1 MSVNTYILAPHT
13 VNNFAVFYHACN
25 EFPDL
30 IKNRQVGRATPKSEG
45 DVVDTDGAL
54 LVAQSIEQYSY
65 VKANTQELEQ
75 SGLLSHVT
83 DYQLFTIDT
92 QPNNDFWLNV
102 Q

>member
-1 MSVNTYILAPHT
+1 MAYVYILAPHT
-13 VNNFAVFYHACN
+13 NNNFAVFHHACTL
-25 EFPDL
+25 FPDL
-30 IKNRQVGRATPKSEG
+30 INERQVGRATPKSEN
-45 DVVDTDGAL
+45 DVLDTDGAL
-54 LVAQSIEQYSY
+54 LVAQSIEQYIY